1 MPARFIDGYDVD
13 DDGPYEDVS
22 EFVAAGWAWASGA
35 IVSTPA
41 DLNRAPACGS
51 RRFWFRCRGVKR
63 IDGMDEGKIGNAGTA
78 SRAGRPPAVAILLAA
93 FVGIVLAACLAS
105 AQGPDEEPPA
115 PAEKPAVTPAVGPE
129 SKPAPSKELTNPAI
143 DEAELILR
151 LIPLTA
157 QELELLAAEWLGI
170 VRAGTEKVVKEQIAI
185 NRTQKDAVE
194 QAARDR
200 LTALTDERRDLFTK
214 YSAVI
219 DAWEQKGGDEAKV
232 AGYRSYRNAI
242 IVEETRNTDWRTL
255 LAQALAWATDRDG
268 GIRVA
273 INAGIVLASFLGL
286 LLLAR
291 VMRRLVHRWTSRIPD
306 FSKLLQAFLVVAAYW
321 LTLAIGLMLVLS
333 ALGVNVTP
341 LFALVG
347 GASFILAFAMQE
359 TLGNLAA
366 GLMIMIHRPFDE
378 GDVVD
383 LGGVSGTVRN
393 VSIVSTTVVTPDN
406 QIVVVPNSSVWG
418 NVITNSTASD
428 TRRVDLVFGVS
439 HDTPIAR
446 AQEELERTVRE
457 HPLVLAEPEP
467 VVRVNAL
474 TESGADFIV
483 RPWTRSEDY
492 WTVYW
497 DLTRQVKGALDRAG
511 MVATE
516 PGLESAPP
524 NEA

>member
-1 MPARFIDGYDVD
+1 MDERMSREFDLEAQRAGQPPARVVF
-13 DDGPYEDVS
+13 
-22 EFVAAGWAWASGA
+22 
-35 IVSTPA
+35 
-41 DLNRAPACGS
+41 L
-51 RRFWFRCRGVKR
+51 
-63 IDGMDEGKIGNAGTA
+63 TA
-78 SRAGRPPAVAILLAA
+78 FL
-93 FVGIVLAACLAS
+93 GIVLAACLAS

-115 PAEKPAVTPAVGPE
+115 PAEKPAVAPAVGPE
-129 SKPAPSKELTNPAI
+129 SKPTLSKELANPAI
-143 DEAELILR
+143 DEAELTLR

-157 QELELLAAEWLGI
+157 QEIELLAAEWLGI
-170 VRAGTEKVVKEQIAI
+170 VRAGTEKVVKEQLAI

-200 LTALTDERRDLFTK
+200 LTALTDERRDLFAK

-232 AGYRSYRNAI
+232 AGYRSYRNSI

-255 LAQALAWATDRDG
+255 LAQAVAWTTDRDG

-273 INAGIVLASFLGL
+273 IKAGVVLASFLGL

-291 VMRRLVHRWTSRIPD
+291 LVRRLVHRWTSRIPD
-306 FSKLLQAFLVVAAYW
+306 FSKLLQAFFVVAAYW
-321 LTLAIGLMLVLS
+321 LTLAIGLMLVLA

-366 GLMIMIHRPFDE
+366 GLMIMVHRPFDE

-406 QIVVVPNSSVWG
+406 QVVVVPNSSVWG

-428 TRRVDLVFGVS
+428 TRRVDLNFGVS

-446 AQEELERTVRE
+446 AQEELERTVRG

-467 VVRVNAL
+467 VVQVNAL
-474 TESGADFIV
+474 TENGADFIV
-483 RPWTRSEDY
+483 RPWVRSDDY

-497 DLTRQVKGALDRAG
+497 DLTRQVKDALDRAG

-516 PGLESAPP
+516 PGPESAAPA
-524 NEA
+524 EA

>member
-1 MPARFIDGYDVD
+1 MDGYRI
-13 DDGPYEDVS
+13 GNP
-22 EFVAAGWAWASGA
+22 GLTSGA
-35 IVSTPA
+35 MTRTA
-41 DLNRAPACGS
+41 
-51 RRFWFRCRGVKR
+51 RRV
-63 IDGMDEGKIGNAGTA
+63 
-78 SRAGRPPAVAILLAA
+78 GRPPAVAMLLAA
-93 FVGIVLAACLAS
+93 FLGVVLAAGQVS
-105 AQGPDEEPPA
+105 AQGPDEDAAPA
-115 PAEKPAVTPAVGPE
+115 PVEKPGLTPAVGPE
-129 SKPAPSKELTNPAI
+129 GKPALSNELTDPAI
-143 DEAELILR
+143 DEAELTLR

-157 QELELLAAEWLGI
+157 QEIELLAAEWLGI
-170 VRAGTEKVVKEQIAI
+170 VRAGTEKVVEEQIAI

-200 LTALTDERRDLFTK
+200 LTALTDERRDLFAK

-219 DAWEQKGGDEAKV
+219 DAWEQKGGDEAKI
-232 AGYRSYRNAI
+232 AGYRSYRNSI

-255 LAQALAWATDRDG
+255 LAQALAWTTDRDG

-291 VMRRLVHRWTSRIPD
+291 LVRRLVDRWTSRIPD
-306 FSKLLQAFLVVAAYW
+306 FSKLLQAFLVIAAYW
-321 LTLAIGLMLVLS
+321 LTLAIGLMLVL
-333 ALGVNVTP
+333 AGLGVNVTP

-406 QIVVVPNSSVWG
+406 RVVVVPNSSVWG

-474 TESGADFIV
+474 TENGADFIV
-483 RPWTRSEDY
+483 RPWTRSDDY

-497 DLTRQVKGALDRAG
+497 DLTRQVKDALDRAG

-516 PGLESAPP
+516 PGPAAASPAEG
-524 NEA
+524 